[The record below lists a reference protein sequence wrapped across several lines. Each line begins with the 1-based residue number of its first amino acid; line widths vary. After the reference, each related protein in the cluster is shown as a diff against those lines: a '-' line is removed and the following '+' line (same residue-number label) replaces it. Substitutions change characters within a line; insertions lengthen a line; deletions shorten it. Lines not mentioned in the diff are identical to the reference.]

1 MESGDI
7 SHITL
12 EQTLP
17 EKRKKIKGEKTWIRG
32 YSSVYWLLKHQILKK
47 KKKDYFCEMLCQP
60 TYS

>member
-17 EKRKKIKGEKTWIRG
+17 EKRKKIKGEKTRIRG
-32 YSSVYWLLKHQILKK
+32 YPSVYWLLKHQIFKK
-47 KKKDYFCEMLCQP
+47 KKKKRLFL
-60 TYS
+60 